1 MYNNVK
7 SIRVKRGIKKDL
19 PTRLPSGEPAF
30 CVDTNELYIGMGDNE
45 EPSLVGTNFSN
56 STIIINDVEQNV
68 EELFRDLVSKVT
80 TLETK
85 VTTLETNLNS
95 FINSKGK
102 PNGIAP
108 LDSQGLVPVE
118 NLPQVKQQVI
128 YSSPNTNTS
137 SSVFQ
142 LTGIDL
148 TKYHKVTISHSAPH
162 SCTSTFYVNGQKV
175 TDISTTSIVEFI
187 IENGRVTS
195 NINLNGSSTVT
206 MLANSTFKW
215 QYISGCAEP
224 YYYNMHIVGYYY

>member
-56 STIIINDVEQNV
+56 STIIINGVEQNV
-68 EELFRDLVSKVT
+68 EELFKDLVSKVT

-85 VTTLETNLNS
+85 VTTLETNLNA

-108 LDSQGLVPVE
+108 LDSQGLVPVK
-118 NLPQVKQQVI
+118 NLPQAKQQVI

-175 TDISTTSIVEFI
+175 TDISTTSLVEFI

-224 YYYNMHIVGYYY
+224 YYYNMRIVGYYY